1 MPELLGSPT
10 MWTVPAGSW
19 NWQTAWERSR
29 NDYLPVRA
37 SGKMQKVMGYC
48 QVVKAQDFD
57 SCIPGSSPGSLVGDF
72 WGAPRMDFSIVLVLL
87 SPLAESWLKS
97 RRKAR
102 WGFRFC
108 CGSFLG
114 VKEFA
119 KKNHSRRFSRC
130 AAHWKIVS
138 VGSYVKGCK
147 MHMSVAQAYAILE
160 HSSVVELPAYIR
172 RVPGSIPGVPIF

>member
-1 MPELLGSPT
+1 MLETQGIEAVKNFCICNAFKYLYRHCGKNGLEDVKKAGWYIWKYIELEEGAANENREQGNQRWMPELLGSPA
-10 MWTVPAGSW
+10 MRTVPSGSW

-37 SGKMQKVMGYC
+37 SGKMQKVIGYC

-57 SCIPGSSPGSLVGDF
+57 SCIPGSNPGSLVGGF
-72 WGAPRMDFSIVLVLL
+72 GVSPEWIFSIVWLLL

-102 WGFRFC
+102 WGFRFR

-114 VKEFA
+114 VK
-119 KKNHSRRFSRC
+119 
-130 AAHWKIVS
+130 
-138 VGSYVKGCK
+138 
-147 MHMSVAQAYAILE
+147 
-160 HSSVVELPAYIR
+160 
-172 RVPGSIPGVPIF
+172 